1 MNTIRPTCF
10 KSNVRTPL
18 GPVVAK
24 KLKVKP
30 VSQKG
35 TQSEQCTSLFIINII
50 SQNAQLK
57 YEMNHVMV
65 AKVKEH

>member
-1 MNTIRPTCF
+1 MKSNYTIKPTCF
-10 KSNVRTPL
+10 KSDDRTPL

-35 TQSEQCTSLFIINII
+35 TQSDSVHHY
-50 SQNAQLK
+50 S
-57 YEMNHVMV
+57 
-65 AKVKEH
+65 